1 MNKGKIATLSVTA
14 LLALGLLAGCGAQ
27 PKKETKTSAGTK
39 VEQRQE
45 KKETPKTKDGK
56 KNVPAKKSPAKKSP
70 AKKTPTKKA
79 PQKPLKKDSKTET
92 KSPAK
97 TE

>member
-27 PKKETKTSAGTK
+27 PKKVTKTSAGTK
-39 VEQRQE
+39 VEQLQE

-56 KNVPAKKSPAKKSP
+56 KNVPAKKSPAK
-70 AKKTPTKKA
+70 TEKKA
-79 PQKPLKKDSKTET
+79 PVKKT
-92 KSPAK
+92 PAK
-97 TE
+97 TEKTETPAKTEKNN